1 MATIK
6 QTLALAGKLEGLSD
20 TARLD
25 VAVLLAHALERDK
38 TYLYTWPDRE
48 LTAAQQQVFE
58 SLLAQRQKGVPIA
71 YLVGEKEFW
80 SLPIKV
86 SSDTLIPR
94 PDTELLVQL
103 GLELFASDSPR
114 TIADLGTGTGAI
126 ALALAHE
133 RSRWQVLGADISP
146 QIVALAEQ
154 NRVAFQLMNLRFVVS
169 DWCSALPKQAFD
181 LILGNPPY
189 IAADDPHLL
198 CGDVRFEPK
207 TALVSE
213 EDGLHDIKCIA
224 TQAKDH
230 LKLQGFLLLEHGCQ
244 QAQAVRE
251 ILSAVGY
258 SNMKTFQDL
267 AGLDRATQCQW
278 RGEET
283 L

>member
-6 QTLALAGKLEGLSD
+6 QTLALAGRLDGLSD

-58 SLLAQRQKGVPIA
+58 SLLVQRQKGVPIA

-278 RGEET
+278 RGEEA

>member
-6 QTLALAGKLEGLSD
+6 QTLALAGRLDGLSD

-133 RSRWQVLGADISP
+133 RSRW
-146 QIVALAEQ
+146 
-154 NRVAFQLMNLRFVVS
+154 
-169 DWCSALPKQAFD
+169 
-181 LILGNPPY
+181 
-189 IAADDPHLL
+189 
-198 CGDVRFEPK
+198 
-207 TALVSE
+207 
-213 EDGLHDIKCIA
+213 
-224 TQAKDH
+224 
-230 LKLQGFLLLEHGCQ
+230 
-244 QAQAVRE
+244 
-251 ILSAVGY
+251 
-258 SNMKTFQDL
+258 
-267 AGLDRATQCQW
+267 
-278 RGEET
+278 
-283 L
+283 

>member
-103 GLELFASDSPR
+103 GLELFDSDSPR

-251 ILSAVGY
+251 ILSAAGY

>member
-6 QTLALAGKLEGLSD
+6 QTLALAGRLDGLSD

-58 SLLAQRQKGVPIA
+58 SLLAQRQKGVPLA
-71 YLVGEKEFW
+71 YLVGEKEFR
-80 SLPIKV
+80 SLSIKV

-207 TALVSE
+207 TALVSA

-224 TQAKDH
+224 RQAKDH

-251 ILSAVGY
+251 ILSAAGY

-278 RGEET
+278 RGEEA

>member
-6 QTLALAGKLEGLSD
+6 QTLALAGRLDGLSD

-58 SLLAQRQKGVPIA
+58 SLLVQRQKGVPIA

-198 CGDVRFEPK
+198 CGDVRFEPE

-251 ILSAVGY
+251 ILSAAGY

-278 RGEET
+278 RGEEA

>member
-6 QTLALAGKLEGLSD
+6 QTLALAGRLDGLSD

-58 SLLAQRQKGVPIA
+58 SLLVQRQKGVPIA

-103 GLELFASDSPR
+103 GLELFDSDSPR

>member
-1 MATIK
+1 MVTIK
-6 QTLALAGKLEGLSD
+6 QTLALAGRLDGLSD

-58 SLLAQRQKGVPIA
+58 SLLVQRQKGVPIA

-103 GLELFASDSPR
+103 GLELFDSDSPR

-146 QIVALAEQ
+146 QIVDLAEQ

-207 TALVSE
+207 TALVSV

-251 ILSAVGY
+251 ILSAAGY

>member
-6 QTLALAGKLEGLSD
+6 QTLALAGRLDGLSD

-103 GLELFASDSPR
+103 GLELFDSDSPR

-251 ILSAVGY
+251 ILSAAGY

>member
-6 QTLALAGKLEGLSD
+6 QTLALAGRLDGLSD

-80 SLPIKV
+80 SLSIKV

-278 RGEET
+278 RGEEA

>member
-80 SLPIKV
+80 SLSIKV

-251 ILSAVGY
+251 ILSAAGY

-278 RGEET
+278 RGEEA

>member
-6 QTLALAGKLEGLSD
+6 QTLALAGRLDGLSD

-251 ILSAVGY
+251 ILSAAGY

-278 RGEET
+278 RGEEA

>member
-6 QTLALAGKLEGLSD
+6 QTLALAGRLDGLSD

-103 GLELFASDSPR
+103 GLELFDSDSPR

-278 RGEET
+278 RGEEA

>member
-6 QTLALAGKLEGLSD
+6 QTLALAGRLDGLSD

-58 SLLAQRQKGVPIA
+58 SLLVQRQKGVPIA

-80 SLPIKV
+80 SLSIKV

>member
-6 QTLALAGKLEGLSD
+6 QTLALAGRLDGLSD

>member
-58 SLLAQRQKGVPIA
+58 SLLVQRQKGVPIA

-103 GLELFASDSPR
+103 GLELFDSDSPR

-251 ILSAVGY
+251 ILSAAGY

-278 RGEET
+278 RGEEA

>member
-6 QTLALAGKLEGLSD
+6 QTLALAGRLDGLSD

-80 SLPIKV
+80 SLSIKV

-251 ILSAVGY
+251 ILSAAGY

-278 RGEET
+278 RGEEA

>member
-6 QTLALAGKLEGLSD
+6 QTLALAGRLDGLSD

-58 SLLAQRQKGVPIA
+58 SLLVQRQKGVPIA

-103 GLELFASDSPR
+103 GLELFDSDSPR

-278 RGEET
+278 RGEEA

>member
-6 QTLALAGKLEGLSD
+6 QTLALAGRLDGLSD

-58 SLLAQRQKGVPIA
+58 SLLAQRQKGVPLA
-71 YLVGEKEFW
+71 YLVGEKEFR
-80 SLPIKV
+80 SLSIKV

-251 ILSAVGY
+251 ILSAAGY

-278 RGEET
+278 RGEEA

>member
-6 QTLALAGKLEGLSD
+6 QTLALAGRLDGLSD

-48 LTAAQQQVFE
+48 LTAAQQQVFK

-278 RGEET
+278 RGEEA

>member
-6 QTLALAGKLEGLSD
+6 QTLALAGRLDGLSD

-251 ILSAVGY
+251 ILSAAGY

>member
-1 MATIK
+1 MVTIK
-6 QTLALAGKLEGLSD
+6 QTLALAGRLDGLSD

-58 SLLAQRQKGVPIA
+58 SLLVQRQKGVPIA

-251 ILSAVGY
+251 ILSAAGY

>member
-6 QTLALAGKLEGLSD
+6 QTLALAGRLDGLSD

-94 PDTELLVQL
+94 PDTELLVQR

-278 RGEET
+278 RGEEA

>member
-103 GLELFASDSPR
+103 GLELFDSDSPR

-251 ILSAVGY
+251 ILSAAGY

-278 RGEET
+278 RGEEA

>member
-6 QTLALAGKLEGLSD
+6 QTLALAGRLDGLSD

-103 GLELFASDSPR
+103 GLELFDSDSPR

>member
-6 QTLALAGKLEGLSD
+6 QTLALAGRLDGLSD

-58 SLLAQRQKGVPIA
+58 SLLVQRQKGVPIA

-103 GLELFASDSPR
+103 GLELFDSDSPR

-251 ILSAVGY
+251 ILSAAGY

>member
-6 QTLALAGKLEGLSD
+6 QTLALAGRLDGLSD

-58 SLLAQRQKGVPIA
+58 SLLVQRQKGVPIA

>member
-6 QTLALAGKLEGLSD
+6 QTLALAGRLDGLSD

-58 SLLAQRQKGVPIA
+58 SLLAQKQKGVPIA

-103 GLELFASDSPR
+103 GLELFDSDSPR

-251 ILSAVGY
+251 ILSAAGY

>member
-251 ILSAVGY
+251 ILSAAGY

-278 RGEET
+278 RGEEA

>member
-6 QTLALAGKLEGLSD
+6 QTLALAGRLDGLSD

-58 SLLAQRQKGVPIA
+58 SLLVQRQKGVPIA

-251 ILSAVGY
+251 ILSAAGY

-278 RGEET
+278 RGEEA